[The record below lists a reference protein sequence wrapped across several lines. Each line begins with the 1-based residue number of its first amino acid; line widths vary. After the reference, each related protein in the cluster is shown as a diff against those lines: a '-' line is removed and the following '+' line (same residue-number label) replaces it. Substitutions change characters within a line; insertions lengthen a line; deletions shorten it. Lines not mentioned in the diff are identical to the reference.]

1 MLTLSGAP
9 SKSALTVTQRPLIP
23 FIAFSPGMGLLGGQ
37 GAALYC
43 GFLRLILTGPTASAG
58 PPVLGASRGAVRAP
72 SDKATDCPRKDRR
85 VRVLLV
91 PSSAPLLSA
100 AALIFRAHDAC
111 DRDDADAGRS
121 AAGKNAPHKLD
132 EVATRR
138 PRRAPCKERDRTIMS
153 KTVGGGEAVFI
164 YAATGATVVAA
175 RPSTTSNLQ
184 TVDIV
189 ISSVIIVE
197 RRSID

>member
-43 GFLRLILTGPTASAG
+43 GFLRLILTGPTASAD

-164 YAATGATVVAA
+164 YAATGAS
-175 RPSTTSNLQ
+175 RRL
-184 TVDIV
+184 TVDV
-189 ISSVIIVE
+189 VIIVE
-197 RRSID
+197 RSRKIDRLTPSPVKR

>member
-100 AALIFRAHDAC
+100 AALILRAHDAC

-138 PRRAPCKERDRTIMS
+138 PRRAPCKERDRSIMS
-153 KTVGGGEAVFI
+153 ETRGGGEAVFI
-164 YAATGATVVAA
+164 YAATCATVAVVAA
-175 RPSTTSNLQ
+175 RPSNCRHRHH
-184 TVDIV
+184 
-189 ISSVIIVE
+189 IVE